1 MTFESGKAQDNYHA
15 VDWTPERIERF
26 WNFYSQN
33 AAAHASYFSGRFGG
47 AILHVV
53 RRHVS
58 LSGPVVD
65 LGCGPGYLVEE
76 LLRQGLACKAIDSS
90 AEAVE
95 RVRARFA
102 GRPAFL
108 GGLVG
113 GLDRIPLA
121 DGEAGAVFLIEV
133 LEHLGSEFATQA
145 LAETRRILGP
155 GGHLI
160 ITVPNEE
167 DLRANAVACPDCGC
181 VFHRMQHVQSFTS
194 PSLTRLLSAS
204 GFEVVFATGLN
215 LKHFGGPWATGP
227 VGWLRHLV
235 RNLRHR
241 PNPHL
246 LAIGRR
252 PAA

>member
-1 MTFESGKAQDNYHA
+1 MYHA
-15 VDWTPERIERF
+15 VEWTPERIERF

-33 AAAHASYFSGRFGG
+33 AAAHASYFSGRFGR
-47 AILHVV
+47 AILHLV

-76 LLRQGLACKAIDSS
+76 LLCQGLACKAIDSS

-95 RVRARFA
+95 RVRDRFA
-102 GRPAFL
+102 GRPRFL
-108 GGLVG
+108 GAAVG
-113 GLDRIPLA
+113 TLDPVPLA

-133 LEHLGSEFATQA
+133 LEHLGSEFATKA
-145 LAETRRILGP
+145 LAETRRVLRS
-155 GGHLI
+155 GGHLV

-167 DLRANAVACPDCGC
+167 DLSANAVACPDCGC

-194 PSLTRLLSAS
+194 RSLAGVLSAA
-204 GFEVVFATGLN
+204 GFEVVFVEGLN
-215 LKHFGGPWATGP
+215 LKHFAGAWATGA
-227 VGWLRHLV
+227 VGRVRHLV
-235 RNLRHR
+235 RSLRHR